1 MWWLEGVLE
10 LFDKYLEKC
19 LWPHIFELCFSLTY
33 GKKNCPNRCLKIC
46 STANIVLH
54 ILPSGLVSSYMTLR
68 KEECQQNT
76 FSQVGNETT
85 ISLNFWLVLGD
96 RRKRTHIV
104 GKEVIRRVSKQ
115 IGEDRVYKT
124 AKFWGYVLY
133 AWTFIKYILK
143 SFEVLYT
150 LYNDSKKILWTKYLL
165 LIASFEQFNHKKCS

>member
-1 MWWLEGVLE
+1 MPQQVFKNMFNRKHCASHTALRACQLLHDSQKRGMST
-10 LFDKYLEKC
+10 KY
-19 LWPHIFELCFSLTY
+19 FFS
-33 GKKNCPNRCLKIC
+33 GRKRNR
-46 STANIVLH
+46 
-54 ILPSGLVSSYMTLR
+54 
-68 KEECQQNT
+68 
-76 FSQVGNETT
+76 T
-85 ISLNFWLVLGD
+85 ISLNFCLVLGD